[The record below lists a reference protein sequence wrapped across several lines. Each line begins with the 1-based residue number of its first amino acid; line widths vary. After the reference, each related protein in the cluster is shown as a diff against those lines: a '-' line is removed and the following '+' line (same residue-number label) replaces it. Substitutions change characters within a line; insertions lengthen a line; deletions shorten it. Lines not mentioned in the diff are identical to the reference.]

1 MINYGK
7 CNAILH
13 APEFI
18 SVRVSR
24 DSISRKKITIQDI
37 HYRGGGEGVPSC
49 TCKRRQEQ
57 GTCGACVH
65 S

>member
-24 DSISRKKITIQDI
+24 DSISNKKTAIQDI

-49 TCKRRQEQ
+49 TCKRRQE
-57 GTCGACVH
+57 
-65 S
+65 